1 MINYKYILL
10 NMETCTLSYVKQIAN
25 GNLLYDSGNSNWGSI
40 TTQRG
45 GMGREVGG
53 KFKRED
59 TYVYLWLIHVDVWQ
73 KPTKYCKAIILQLKM
88 NKFNYFK
95 KIPSTFCSFISTWA
109 LLAKLSETIAPRN
122 EEKAETRAQLLFCKQ
137 LSVHFAIGLQLSQQ

>member
-1 MINYKYILL
+1 
-10 NMETCTLSYVKQIAN
+10 
-25 GNLLYDSGNSNWGSI
+25 
-40 TTQRG
+40 
-45 GMGREVGG
+45 MGREVGG

-122 EEKAETRAQLLFCKQ
+122 EEKAETRAQLLFYKQ